1 MENISK
7 NETRNERFKRVAA
20 KRTNDILNKI
30 RILGNCA
37 NKSGYDYTPEEVN
50 RIFNTVEKALKEAR
64 FKFHFSKNK
73 EFKL

>member
-1 MENISK
+1 MPTK
-7 NETRNERFKRVAA
+7 ETRSERFKRVAT

-50 RIFNTVEKALKEAR
+50 KIFNTLEKSLKDVR
-64 FKFHFSKNK
+64 GKFHFSKNK